1 MTMTMTSTLGCQHP
15 RPQSSD
21 DGTRVSVCPYTRVP
35 AACTGGCTAQVPVT
49 STGDRQDTLTN
60 SHSLTR

>member
-21 DGTRVSVCPYTRVP
+21 DGTKCLFARTLECQLPALEAVRLRCRLPAPETDRTR
-35 AACTGGCTAQVPVT
+35 
-49 STGDRQDTLTN
+49 
-60 SHSLTR
+60 